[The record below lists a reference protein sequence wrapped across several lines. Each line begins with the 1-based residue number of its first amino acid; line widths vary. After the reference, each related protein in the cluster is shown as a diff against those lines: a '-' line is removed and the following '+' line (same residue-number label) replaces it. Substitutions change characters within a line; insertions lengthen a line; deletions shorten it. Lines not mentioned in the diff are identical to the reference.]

1 MKREAQLEFF
11 IPRYGLGLVPRLSR
25 LISCG
30 CDAPPSGV
38 AKWRPRG
45 KAKRELSASLGVSL
59 IQFAERTIL
68 AYLVLLGVGSRANR
82 SQNRPSVAQAPFPHS
97 YPIFAV
103 PLAHGPRWEPSWAA
117 RRRAQVPLRHL
128 LTRFPYAGVGAVA
141 TSERAASG
149 YPALLFQRLP
159 SSTVS
164 VLVHARRS
172 AGAGTSLVSKYQQCR
187 QLGDIRRDP

>member
-45 KAKRELSASLGVSL
+45 KAKRELSAWLPHKENGPSLGVSL

-82 SQNRPSVAQAPFPHS
+82 SQNRNRVSHRPLFPIS
-97 YPIFAV
+97 ILSF
-103 PLAHGPRWEPSWAA
+103 GSSGA
-117 RRRAQVPLRHL
+117 RAS
-128 LTRFPYAGVGAVA
+128 VGAFLGRQ
-141 TSERAASG
+141 TK
-149 YPALLFQRLP
+149 
-159 SSTVS
+159 
-164 VLVHARRS
+164 S
-172 AGAGTSLVSKYQQCR
+172 AGAASPLADKVSICW
-187 QLGDIRRDP
+187 GRRRRNV